1 MDAADTFHPSNSY
14 LHGIPTPS
22 GTHSQPLTPHHS
34 AAGSL
39 PPQRFRAQ
47 STSTH
52 QLPPLPPLG
61 NAQFSTN
68 YGSAPQTPLTPQT
81 PATSAAPS
89 LNHGRSLPV
98 IAPHPPLQSNPSSS
112 SYFLPHSSLSN
123 GQSMGPITTSTHST
137 NAAPSTMTASLH
149 DIRPMPAAGIGLPY
163 GSSHILSQ
171 PPIVPNQEPEPI
183 HVVGQQGRRGVLPT
197 ANGRPAPGSAKAT
210 QNLTKNA
217 DNKYECPHCSKTYL
231 HLKHL
236 KRHLLRHTGE
246 RPYQCHLC
254 KDTFSRSDILKR
266 HFQKCSIRRG
276 NPTGQN
282 HLANSQAHL
291 RKNRNSQGGSG
302 DHSYLNAVNATP
314 NFSNGSP
321 FSNNL
326 MGNSG
331 FSAGSPGSYAES
343 AASMSARTS
352 RANSLMQ
359 PRTEMAGVTPI
370 QDQRRSISHV
380 ELLNNH
386 RMSFDAS
393 ANHDFR
399 ATNAVPANLG
409 TQMPGYNL
417 NANMNTNMQQNM
429 NQNVNQTMTQP
440 EQLNNHFGY
449 SQAVSGPTMHSNMAM
464 SNANG
469 INNMNT
475 VQNGQ
480 GNGLGWD
487 NPYHQNGG
495 QDAFGISTSISQD
508 PVAIKTE
515 TDLTPQNNYQHQS
528 SHEATPDGMFS
539 NLYSSASAFPNTET
553 VFDSWDL
560 SSSDPLQNK
569 AEALISFCFPGGTA
583 IVQPHEAQA
592 IEILRS
598 LSSLETLKSYLDGFR
613 NFQEHWP
620 VIHVP
625 TFNPA
630 MSDNALLLTMVCIGA
645 VYAKD
650 ENLVQ
655 VRALMEVVKSAIQRT
670 SRVYNLSDAGDRT
683 SSAHDV
689 EELQT
694 ISLLCVAFLWHGN
707 TAQRNKTVEEFPRLA
722 LVVRKAGLLGTLKP
736 GENGYSVLHNV
747 GDEAEPQHLQ
757 QWRWESWVTQE
768 KRSRVVFLFF
778 LLDAAMVMFSNCRA
792 QFDVCEIRIPLPAD
806 DAAWEARNAHE
817 CADALGLH
825 GKEAQ
830 ARRNVTGSRRMKQ
843 LELHEVL
850 RILAQSNSDLLPRS
864 TNVYTKFIVIH
875 ALHVQMWS
883 ALRQAAQHA
892 VLLPQTNAIS
902 PTGSSTPQSNGDW
915 NYSDS
920 GSNSTCSSGSATPV
934 DGIAAQNAQQALK
947 VINNALDK
955 WKRSWDMDLELQY
968 GANAPPR
975 SGFCRDGI
983 HYYWLA
989 HTVIRRRCADWLK
1002 MDADQRFRNTIHL
1015 LKQIK
1020 TWVYSEQN
1028 KSGKSTGALAHIDN
1042 NYALEELS
1050 LDMKLLFA
1058 PVDERAQTPTT
1069 HVKTEPVTNA
1079 NATNFS

>member
-1 MDAADTFHPSNSY
+1 M
-14 LHGIPTPS
+14 
-22 GTHSQPLTPHHS
+22 
-34 AAGSL
+34 
-39 PPQRFRAQ
+39 
-47 STSTH
+47 
-52 QLPPLPPLG
+52 
-61 NAQFSTN
+61 
-68 YGSAPQTPLTPQT
+68 
-81 PATSAAPS
+81 
-89 LNHGRSLPV
+89 
-98 IAPHPPLQSNPSSS
+98 
-112 SYFLPHSSLSN
+112 
-123 GQSMGPITTSTHST
+123 
-137 NAAPSTMTASLH
+137 
-149 DIRPMPAAGIGLPY
+149 
-163 GSSHILSQ
+163 
-171 PPIVPNQEPEPI
+171 
-183 HVVGQQGRRGVLPT
+183 
-197 ANGRPAPGSAKAT
+197 
-210 QNLTKNA
+210 
-217 DNKYECPHCSKTYL
+217 
-231 HLKHL
+231 
-236 KRHLLRHTGE
+236 
-246 RPYQCHLC
+246 
-254 KDTFSRSDILKR
+254 
-266 HFQKCSIRRG
+266 
-276 NPTGQN
+276 
-282 HLANSQAHL
+282 

-314 NFSNGSP
+314 TFSNGSP
-321 FSNNL
+321 FTNNL

-331 FSAGSPGSYAES
+331 FSGGSPGSYAES

-359 PRTEMAGVTPI
+359 PRTEMPGVTPI

-409 TQMPGYNL
+409 TQMSGYNL
-417 NANMNTNMQQNM
+417 NTNMNTNMQQNM

-449 SQAVSGPTMHSNMAM
+449 SQAVSGPNMHSNMAM
-464 SNANG
+464 NNANG
-469 INNMNT
+469 ISNMNQ

-515 TDLTPQNNYQHQS
+515 TDLNPQTNFQHQS

-592 IEILRS
+592 LGILRS

-613 NFQEHWP
+613 NFQTHWP
-620 VIHVP
+620 VIHLP

-630 MSDNALLLTMVCIGA
+630 EADHALLLTIICIGA

-655 VRALMEVVKSAIQRT
+655 VRALLEVVKAAVQRT
-670 SRVYNLSDAGDRT
+670 SSVYVPAEAISPGAPVHT
-683 SSAHDV
+683 V

-694 ISLLCVAFLWHGN
+694 LSLLCIAFLWHGN
-707 TAQRNKTVEEFPRLA
+707 TAQRNKTVEEFPKVA
-722 LVVRKAGLLGTLKP
+722 QAVRRAGLLNTVKP
-736 GENGYSVLHNV
+736 GEKGYSVLHNV
-747 GDEAEPQHLQ
+747 GDDAEPQHLQ
-757 QWRWESWVTQE
+757 QWKWESWVAQE

-792 QFDVCEIRIPLPAD
+792 QFDMIEIRIPLPAD

-830 ARRNVTGSRRMKQ
+830 AKRNVTGSRRLKQ

-850 RILAQSNSDLLPRS
+850 RILAQTNADLMPRS

-892 VLLPQTNAIS
+892 VLPAAIS
-902 PTGSSTPQSNGDW
+902 PTGLNTPQSNADW
-915 NYSDS
+915 NDS
-920 GSNSTCSSGSATPV
+920 GSNSACSSGSATPV
-934 DGIAAQNAQQALK
+934 DGLAAQNAQQALK

-968 GANAPPR
+968 GSNAPPR

-989 HTVIRRRCADWLK
+989 HTVIRRRSADWLK
-1002 MDADQRFRNTIHL
+1002 MDSDQRFRNTIHL

-1028 KSGKSTGALAHIDN
+1028 KTGQSTGALAHIDN

-1058 PVDERAQTPTT
+1058 PVDRRAQTPATQI
-1069 HVKTEPVTNA
+1069 KTEPPTNA
-1079 NATNFS
+1079 NATTYS

>member
-1 MDAADTFHPSNSY
+1 MDADTFHPTNSY

-22 GTHSQPLTPHHS
+22 GTHSQPLTPHQS

-81 PATSAAPS
+81 PATSAPS

-123 GQSMGPITTSTHST
+123 GQSMGPIPTSTHSST
-137 NAAPSTMTASLH
+137 AAAPPSTMTASLH
-149 DIRPMPAAGIGLPY
+149 EIRPMPAAGIGLPY

-217 DNKYECPHCSKTYL
+217 DNKYECPHCNKTYL

-314 NFSNGSP
+314 TFSNGSP
-321 FSNNL
+321 FTNNL

-331 FSAGSPGSYAES
+331 FSGGSPGSYAES

-359 PRTEMAGVTPI
+359 PRTEMPGVTPI

-409 TQMPGYNL
+409 TQMSGYNL
-417 NANMNTNMQQNM
+417 NTNMNTNMQQNM

-449 SQAVSGPTMHSNMAM
+449 SQAVSGPNMHSNMAM
-464 SNANG
+464 NNANG
-469 INNMNT
+469 ISNMNQ

-515 TDLTPQNNYQHQS
+515 TDLNPQTNFQHQS

-592 IEILRS
+592 LGILRS

-613 NFQEHWP
+613 NFQTHWP
-620 VIHVP
+620 VIHLP

-630 MSDNALLLTMVCIGA
+630 EADHALLLTIICIGA

-655 VRALMEVVKSAIQRT
+655 VRALLEVVKAAVQRT
-670 SRVYNLSDAGDRT
+670 SSVYVPAEAISPGAPVHT
-683 SSAHDV
+683 V

-694 ISLLCVAFLWHGN
+694 LSLLCIAFLWHGN
-707 TAQRNKTVEEFPRLA
+707 TAQRNKTVEEFPKVA
-722 LVVRKAGLLGTLKP
+722 QAVRRAGLLNTVKP
-736 GENGYSVLHNV
+736 GEKGYSVLHNV
-747 GDEAEPQHLQ
+747 GDDAEPQHLQ
-757 QWRWESWVTQE
+757 QWKWESWVAQE

-792 QFDVCEIRIPLPAD
+792 QFDMIEIRIPLPAD

-830 ARRNVTGSRRMKQ
+830 AKRNVTGSRRLKQ

-850 RILAQSNSDLLPRS
+850 RILAQTNADLMPRS

-892 VLLPQTNAIS
+892 VLPAAIS
-902 PTGSSTPQSNGDW
+902 PTGLNTPQSNADW
-915 NYSDS
+915 NDS
-920 GSNSTCSSGSATPV
+920 GSNSACSSGSATPV
-934 DGIAAQNAQQALK
+934 DGVAAQNAQQALK

-968 GANAPPR
+968 GSNAPPR

-989 HTVIRRRCADWLK
+989 HTVIRRRSADWLK
-1002 MDADQRFRNTIHL
+1002 MDSDQRFRNTIHL

-1028 KSGKSTGALAHIDN
+1028 KTGQSTGALAHIDN

-1058 PVDERAQTPTT
+1058 PVDRRAQTPATQI
-1069 HVKTEPVTNA
+1069 KTESPTNA
-1079 NATNFS
+1079 NATTYS